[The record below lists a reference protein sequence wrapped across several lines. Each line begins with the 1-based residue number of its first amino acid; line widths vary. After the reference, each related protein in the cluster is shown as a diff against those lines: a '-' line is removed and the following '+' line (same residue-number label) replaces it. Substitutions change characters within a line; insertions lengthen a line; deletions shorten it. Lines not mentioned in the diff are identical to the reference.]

1 MVGENAGGVSEVR
14 GKKYYKMGS
23 EGDVRRI
30 GAAAKK
36 RGRGT
41 KTSHKGSLEKKMFY
55 SSSHRAV
62 YEGGHLPTPYI
73 SYIKCPLKYA
83 QLCALLH
90 LGELVVSAWGR
101 A

>member
-14 GKKYYKMGS
+14 GKKYKMGS
-23 EGDVRRI
+23 EGDVRGI

-41 KTSHKGSLEKKMFY
+41 KTSHKGSLEKEMFY

-62 YEGGHLPTPYI
+62 YEGGYLLTPYI

-83 QLCALLH
+83 QLCALLQSWRI
-90 LGELVVSAWGR
+90 GSW
-101 A
+101 